1 MQGIRQ
7 FQAELAA
14 KDYRYMKP
22 GIRDEGTRLEVE
34 VIDPF
39 SNHLRFMQIKAS

>member
-1 MQGIRQ
+1 MAGSPR
-7 FQAELAA
+7 ELIG

-22 GIRDEGTRLEVE
+22 GISDEDGRLVVE

-39 SNHLRFMQIKAS
+39 QNRIRFMELKAQ